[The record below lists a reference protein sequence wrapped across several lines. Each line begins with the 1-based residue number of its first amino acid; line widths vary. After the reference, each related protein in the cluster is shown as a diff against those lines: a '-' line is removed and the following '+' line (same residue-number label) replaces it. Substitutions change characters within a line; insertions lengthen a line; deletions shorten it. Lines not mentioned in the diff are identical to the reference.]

1 MIVLVLLIFEFLSIF
16 SQKAVVDIESM
27 RVRDLRRWL
36 IKNGGYTEQEVL
48 SILDKEELRKLVF
61 DSIDEKAWD
70 DTYLN
75 AAEHFWYWFHRIGI
89 VLLICLV
96 ISILRKPIENY
107 LLSQWTHIKIF
118 SRMSKSCWKSRRYS
132 ALFGIISLIILD
144 ICSTW
149 ISLSVMS
156 SWITPI
162 LQPQY
167 AYYIRRL
174 CIPLPSMNLQP
185 MNLLKGGNSDSSS
198 SSSSSSSGLSSYS
211 VNVTPI
217 IAGFVIEGLK
227 KALENLIGK
236 EMIDIANKKNERK
249 REKYNEEKYD

>member
-1 MIVLVLLIFEFLSIF
+1 MSH
-16 SQKAVVDIESM
+16 VVDIESM

-36 IKNGGYTEQEVL
+36 IKNGGYTEKEVL
-48 SILDKEELRKLVF
+48 SILDKEELRKLAF
-61 DSIDEKAWD
+61 DVIDEKAWD
-70 DTYLN
+70 ATYLN
-75 AAEHFWYWFHRIGI
+75 AAEYFWYWFYRIGT

-96 ISILRKPIENY
+96 VALLRKPIENY
-107 LLSQWTHIKIF
+107 ILSQWTHFKIF
-118 SRMSKSCWKSRRYS
+118 SRMSKSCWKNHRYA
-132 ALFGIISLIILD
+132 ALLGIVSLIILD
-144 ICSTW
+144 ICSAW

-167 AYYIRRL
+167 VYYIRRL

-185 MNLLKGGNSDSSS
+185 MNLLKG
-198 SSSSSSSGLSSYS
+198 SSGSGSLGSYS
-211 VNVTPI
+211 VNMAPI

-236 EMIDIANKKNERK
+236 EMIDIANKKNERR
-249 REKYNEEKYD
+249 REKFNEEKYN